1 MAQAVPNWHFKHISN
16 DVLSALRAAG
26 VTDDQITQM
35 TVENPR
41 RIFEAQ
47 GAY

>member
-1 MAQAVPNWHFKHISN
+1 MPNWHFLHITK
-16 DVLSALRAAG
+16 DILPALRTAG
-26 VTDDQITQM
+26 VTDDQIRQM

-41 RIFEAQ
+41 RIFERQ